1 MLNIVVKLET
11 GGIVFHDNWVWFAFT
26 VPEDYVGE
34 EMEVIAFTRRE
45 GQTVSAELL
54 SPALQGSPLTNQE
67 FVNWINQAEMMPTI
81 SLDDAKSK
89 WTKKR
94 QELQQLIK

>member
-1 MLNIVVKLET
+1 MIHKVIIPNNREVTLS
-11 GGIVFHDNWVWFAFT
+11 FT